1 MIKIEKSSIY
11 LSPESQAEYERILE
25 MLSASNPK
33 PEDMQELNMV
43 GVQVYQC
50 SSANSYKVK

>member
-43 GVQVYQC
+43 GVQVY
-50 SSANSYKVK
+50 